1 MAILIVC
8 AILLIALLTVYVIRE
23 SSGFVVSD
31 YTLQSSKL
39 PRDLKIA
46 LLTDLHNKDYG
57 DANEP
62 LIRAIDAF
70 SPDVVCFA
78 GDMVTSGWDVSF
90 DYAKTLRFM
99 EKLSKKYPVYYGLG
113 NHEQY
118 FNEDRE
124 RFPTQFDDLK
134 KAVSAMGIRFL
145 DNDHAVLEEFHTV
158 IYGLNLSYDY
168 YRKVKTKHLKP
179 GLVPKLLGPVD
190 PDRFSILLAHNPEH
204 FHDYADWNVDLVLSG
219 HVHGGVVRLPLIG
232 GVVSPGIKFFPKYDQ
247 GLFHEGQTTM
257 LLSRG
262 IGTHSIPIR
271 INNKAEIVCLT
282 VKGAQD
288 ESECKTAGV

>member
-23 SSGFVVSD
+23 SSGFVTSD

-39 PRDLKIA
+39 PCDLKIA

-70 SPDVVCFA
+70 SPDIVCFS

-90 DYAKTLRFM
+90 DYKKTLRFM

-124 RFPTQFDDLK
+124 RFPTQFDALRE
-134 KAVSAMGIRFL
+134 AVTSMGIQFL
-145 DNDHAVLEEFHTV
+145 DNDHVVLKEYNTV
-158 IYGLNLSYDY
+158 IYGLNLAYEY
-168 YRKVKTKHLKP
+168 YRKVKTKHLEA
-179 GLVPKLLGPVD
+179 GLVPKLLGEVD
-190 PDRFSILLAHNPEH
+190 QERFSILLAHNPEH
-204 FHDYADWNVDLVLSG
+204 FQDYAAWNVDLVLAG
-219 HVHGGVVRLPLIG
+219 HVHGGVVRLPGIG
-232 GVVSPGIKFFPKYDQ
+232 GIVSPGVKFFPKYDQ
-247 GLFHEGQTTM
+247 GLFHEGKTTM

-282 VKGAQD
+282 VKGVQN
-288 ESECKTAGV
+288 ESERETAGV

>member
-8 AILLIALLTVYVIRE
+8 AILLIALLTVYVVRE
-23 SSGFVVSD
+23 SSGFVSTAF
-31 YTLQSSKL
+31 TLQSSKL

-57 DANEP
+57 NENEA
-62 LIRAIDAF
+62 LIRAIDDFA
-70 SPDVVCFA
+70 PDIVCFS

-90 DYAKTLRFM
+90 DYQKTLRFM

-124 RFPTQFDDLK
+124 RFPHEFDELK
-134 KAVSAMGIRFL
+134 AAVEAMGIVFL
-145 DNDHAVLEEFHTV
+145 DNTHIVLQQYNVV
-158 IYGLNLSYDY
+158 IYGLNLAYEY
-168 YRKVKTKHLKP
+168 YRKVTTKHLEP
-179 GLVPKLLGPVD
+179 GLVGKLLGTVD
-190 PDRFSILLAHNPEH
+190 SERYSILLAHNPEH
-204 FHDYADWNVDLVLSG
+204 FPDYADWGADLVLAG
-219 HVHGGVVRLPLIG
+219 HVHGGVINLPFLG
-232 GVVSPGIKFFPKYDQ
+232 GIVSPGVKFFPKYDQ
-247 GLFHEGQTTM
+247 GIFTEGNTTM

-271 INNKAEIVCLT
+271 INNRAEIVCLT
-282 VKGAQD
+282 IQGAQD
-288 ESECKTAGV
+288 ESERETAGV